1 MPRLLI
7 KKYHRTVLLSL
18 LIISGLTYWFCLPS
32 SLFKASYSTV
42 VTSREGD
49 LLAAH
54 IADDGQWRF
63 PQADSVPY
71 RFEQSLLLFEDE
83 YFYSHPGFNPV
94 SMARALW
101 QNIRS
106 GEIISGGSTITMQV
120 MRLSQGRN
128 RSVWSKLIET
138 LQSTR
143 LELKYSKKEILE
155 IYASHAPFGGNVV
168 GIDAAAWR
176 YFGRPAHQLSWS
188 ESALLAVLPNAPSLI
203 HPGKNRDRLLAK
215 RNRLLQKLLAKNS
228 IDSTEY
234 WLSCEEPLPEKPLP
248 LPQLAPHL
256 LTRFMNE
263 APNQKH
269 ATTLDLYLQ
278 TRTTQTVSNFHSIY
292 RYNQIHNMAA
302 LIVDN
307 TTGEVLSYVGNTP
320 AYEGFHGNDVDV
332 ITAPRSTGSILKPF
346 LYAAALQDGVILP
359 EMLLVDIP
367 TYYTD
372 FSPKNY
378 TRRFDGA
385 VPAHT
390 ALSRSLNVPAVR
402 LLDDYGT
409 EKFCDLLKKIN
420 LTTINR
426 PASHYGL
433 SLILG
438 GAEASLWDL
447 TGAYASMARIL
458 TTYTN
463 NSSQYN
469 TQSFKPPRLSTS
481 PSHLEENFTYQQP
494 ALSASSI
501 YFTFEALTNVQR
513 PAEETGWE
521 NFSSGRKIAWKTG
534 TSFGYRD
541 AWAIGVTPEYTVAVW
556 VGNASGEGRPGI
568 IGGSAAA
575 PVLFELFRSLP
586 PTSWFETPYDEL
598 KKALICRESGFLAA
612 PDCPH
617 PDTSYLPALEVQSP
631 VCPYHQLVHLSS
643 DKKYRVNGD
652 CYPVDEMVHQ
662 PWLVLPPV
670 MAWYYKSK
678 NPSYKPLPPFK
689 PGCLQSDQSAMAIIY
704 PKSGAELFIPVDL
717 DGQAG
722 RIVCKATHRHSSE
735 HLFWHLNDEFIG
747 ETIHLHQIEIFPA
760 KGRHLLTI
768 TDEAGNQVKRWF
780 RCLGRGDSDI

>member
-1 MPRLLI
+1 MPHQLI
-7 KKYHRTVLLSL
+7 KKYRKTVLLSL
-18 LIISGLTYWFCLPS
+18 LIVSGLAYWFCLPS
-32 SLFKASYSTV
+32 SLFETSYSTV

-63 PQADSVPY
+63 PQVDSVPY

-83 YFYSHPGFNPV
+83 YFHSHPGFNPV
-94 SMARALW
+94 SMARAFW

-120 MRLSQGRN
+120 MRLSQGRH
-128 RSVWSKLIET
+128 RSVLSKLIET
-138 LQSTR
+138 IQATR
-143 LELKYSKKEILE
+143 LELKYSKNEILK
-155 IYASHAPFGGNVV
+155 IYASQAPFGGNVV

-188 ESALLAVLPNAPSLI
+188 ESALLAVLPNAPALI
-203 HPGKNRDRLLAK
+203 HPGKNRVRLLAK
-215 RNRLLQKLLAKNS
+215 RNRLLHKLLTRNN
-228 IDSTEY
+228 IDSIEY
-234 WLSCEEPLPEKPLP
+234 WLSCEEPLPDKPLP

-269 ATTLDLYLQ
+269 TTTLDLYLQ
-278 TRTTQTVSNFHSIY
+278 TRTTQTIHNFHSIY
-292 RYNQIHNMAA
+292 RHNQIHNMAA

-307 TTGEVLSYVGNTP
+307 NTGEVLSYVGNTP
-320 AYEGFHGNDVDV
+320 AYEGFHGNAVDV
-332 ITAPRSTGSILKPF
+332 ITAARSTGSILKPF

-367 TYYTD
+367 TYYSD

-378 TRRFDGA
+378 TRKFDGA

-402 LLDDYGT
+402 LLNDYGT
-409 EKFCDLLKKIN
+409 EKFCDLLNKIK

-463 NSSQYN
+463 NSGQYS
-469 TQSFKPPRLSTS
+469 TQSFKAPRLSTS
-481 PSHLEENFTYQQP
+481 PKHSEESYTFQQ
-494 ALSASSI
+494 AVLTASSV
-501 YFTFEALTNVQR
+501 YFTLEALTNVQR
-513 PAEETGWE
+513 PDQETGWE

-568 IGGSAAA
+568 VGGSAAA

-586 PTSWFETPYDEL
+586 ATSWFETPYDDL
-598 KKALICRESGFLAA
+598 KTALVCRETGFQAA

-617 PDTSYLPALEVQSP
+617 QDTMYLPALEVHTP
-631 VCPYHQLVHLSS
+631 ICPYHKLIHLTPN
-643 DKKYRVNGD
+643 KKYQVNGD
-652 CYPVDEMVHQ
+652 CYPVDQMVHQ
-662 PWLVLPPV
+662 SWLVLPPV

-678 NPSYKPLPPFK
+678 NPSYKPFPPFK
-689 PGCLQSDQSAMAIIY
+689 PGCIQTDQSDMAIIY
-704 PKSGAELFIPVDL
+704 PKSGAALFIPVDL

-735 HLFWHLNDEFIG
+735 RLFWHLNDKYIG
-747 ETIHLHQIEIFPA
+747 ETIHMHQLEIFPA
-760 KGRHLLTI
+760 KGHHLLTI

-780 RCLGRGDSDI
+780 KCLGRGDNSE

>member
-1 MPRLLI
+1 MLRLLI
-7 KKYHRTVLLSL
+7 KNNRRTLLISL
-18 LIISGLTYWFCLPS
+18 LIVTGLAYWFCLPS
-32 SLFKASYSTV
+32 SLFQSSYSTV

-63 PQADSVPY
+63 PQVDSVPY

-83 YFYSHPGFNPV
+83 YFHSHPGFNPI

-120 MRLSQGRN
+120 MRLSQSRH
-128 RSVWSKLIET
+128 RSLWSKLIET
-138 LQSTR
+138 IQATR
-143 LELKYSKKEILE
+143 LELKYSKDEILK

-176 YFGRPAHQLSWS
+176 YFGRPAHHLSWS

-215 RNRLLQKLLAKNS
+215 RNRLFQKLLTKNY

-263 APNQKH
+263 APNRKH

-278 TRTTQTVSNFHSIY
+278 TRTTQTVHNFHSIY
-292 RYNQIHNMAA
+292 RHNQIHNMAA

-307 TTGEVLSYVGNTP
+307 NTGEVLSYVGNTP

-409 EKFCDLLKKIN
+409 EKFCDLLKKIQ

-458 TTYTN
+458 TTYTK

-469 TQSFKPPRLSTS
+469 THSFKPPRLATS
-481 PSHLEENFTYQQP
+481 PKPSEENATFQQP

-501 YFTFEALTNVQR
+501 YFTMEALTNVQR
-513 PAEETGWE
+513 PTEETGWE
-521 NFSSGRKIAWKTG
+521 NFSSGRTIAWKTG

-586 PTSWFETPYDEL
+586 STSWFDAPYDEM
-598 KKALICRESGFLAA
+598 KTALICRETGFQAA
-612 PDCPH
+612 PVCPH
-617 PDTSYLPALEVQSP
+617 QDTTYLPALEVHTP
-631 VCPYHQLVHLSS
+631 VCPYHQLIHLSS
-643 DKKYRVNGD
+643 DEKYRVTGD
-652 CYPVDEMVHQ
+652 CYPVDQMVHQ

-689 PGCLQSDQSAMAIIY
+689 PGCLQSDPSAMAIIY

-722 RIVCKATHRHSSE
+722 RIVCKATHRHSSA

-747 ETIHLHQIEIFPA
+747 ETVHLHQLEIFPV

-780 RCLGRGDSDI
+780 TCLGRGDSAI

>member
-1 MPRLLI
+1 MPHLLI
-7 KKYHRTVLLSL
+7 KKYRKTLLLSL
-18 LIISGLTYWFCLPS
+18 LIVTGLAYWYCLPA
-32 SLFKASYSTV
+32 SLFKTSYSTV

-54 IADDGQWRF
+54 IADDGQWHF
-63 PQADSVPY
+63 PRVDSVPY

-83 YFYSHPGFNPV
+83 YFHSHPGFNPV

-101 QNIRS
+101 QNLRS

-120 MRLSQGRN
+120 MRLSQDRN

-138 LQSTR
+138 IQATR
-143 LELKYSKKEILE
+143 LELKYTKKEILE

-215 RNRLLQKLLAKNS
+215 RNRLLQKLLTKNS

-234 WLSCEEPLPEKPLP
+234 WLSCAEPLPGKPLP

-278 TRTTQTVSNFHSIY
+278 TRTTQTVHNFHSIY
-292 RYNQIHNMAA
+292 RHNQIHNMAA

-307 TTGEVLSYVGNTP
+307 HTGEVLSYVGNTP

-378 TRRFDGA
+378 TRKFDGA

-402 LLDDYGT
+402 LLDNYGT
-409 EKFCDLLKKIN
+409 EKFCDLLKKIK
-420 LTTINR
+420 LTSINR
-426 PASHYGL
+426 SASHYGL

-447 TGAYASMARIL
+447 AGAYASMARIL

-469 TQSFKPPRLSTS
+469 TQSFRAPHLSISSKPF
-481 PSHLEENFTYQQP
+481 EENFTFQQP
-494 ALSASSI
+494 ALTASSI

-586 PTSWFETPYDEL
+586 STSWFDTPYDEL
-598 KKALICRESGFLAA
+598 KTVLICRETGFQAA

-617 PDTSYLPALEVQSP
+617 PDTTYLPALEVHAP
-631 VCPYHQLVHLSS
+631 VCPYHQLVHLSA
-643 DKKYRVNGD
+643 DEKYRVTGD
-652 CYPVDEMVHQ
+652 CYPVDQMVHQ
-662 PWLVLPPV
+662 SWLVLPPV

-678 NPSYKPLPPFK
+678 NPTYQPLPPFK
-689 PGCLQSDQSAMAIIY
+689 PGCLQADPSAMAIIY
-704 PKSGAELFIPVDL
+704 PKPGAQLFIPVDL

-735 HLFWHLNDEFIG
+735 RLFWHLNDEFIG
-747 ETIHLHQIEIFPA
+747 ETIHLHQVELFPP
-760 KGRHLLTI
+760 KGRHLLTL

-780 RCLGRGDSDI
+780 TCLGRGDSDI